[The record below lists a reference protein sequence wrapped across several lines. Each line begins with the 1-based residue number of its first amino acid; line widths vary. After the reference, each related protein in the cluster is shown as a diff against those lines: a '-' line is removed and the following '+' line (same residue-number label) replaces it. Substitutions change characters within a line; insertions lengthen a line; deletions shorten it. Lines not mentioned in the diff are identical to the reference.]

1 MAEIITELPSEFLDE
16 LELDSHRKN
25 ILIDQIN
32 RFNYLSEKKIKNKGL
47 IFDSSG
53 KVLFPFG
60 TIIHGT
66 RNCDPEKIV
75 NISKTGILTGQAI
88 GVSEGAE
95 TYYCA
100 DFHRLP
106 RDMTVEDFNLW
117 FPYKDGRCPFGTLGK
132 NSLAFVIHPD
142 EELEELLSYDCYR
155 VGTEN
160 GDLTRTFI
168 NFLPLSG
175 NVASSILYG
184 VPSSAIS
191 GVVMGDN
198 LLKKREVVEFV
209 SGLFPQSYVIS
220 KRGNIIYDP
229 RCVTMDPDEVMEL
242 RRQNYLNILKIE
254 ELEMQLGYKIG
265 DIDYAK
271 NQYDKL
277 LNAVISTC
285 GVDVTADV
293 LLASG
298 WQGTKESTV
307 RHVEEVKGAR
317 K

>member
-32 RFNYLSEKKIKNKGL
+32 RFNYLSEKRIKNKGL

-132 NSLAFVIHPD
+132 YSLAFVIHPD

-168 NFLPLSG
+168 NSLPLPG

-198 LLKKREVVEFV
+198 LLKNV
-209 SGLFPQSYVIS
+209 
-220 KRGNIIYDP
+220 
-229 RCVTMDPDEVMEL
+229 
-242 RRQNYLNILKIE
+242 
-254 ELEMQLGYKIG
+254 
-265 DIDYAK
+265 
-271 NQYDKL
+271 KL
-277 LNAVISTC
+277 LNLFLVYFPK
-285 GVDVTADV
+285 VM
-293 LLASG
+293 
-298 WQGTKESTV
+298 
-307 RHVEEVKGAR
+307 
-317 K
+317 